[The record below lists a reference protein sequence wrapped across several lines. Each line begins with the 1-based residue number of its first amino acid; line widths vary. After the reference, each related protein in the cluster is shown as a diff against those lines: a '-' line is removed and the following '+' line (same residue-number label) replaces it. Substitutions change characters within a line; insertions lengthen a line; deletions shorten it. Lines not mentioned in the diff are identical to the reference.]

1 MALVYPEDI
10 SVKVPDA
17 ARSQYAL
24 NNWSANGD
32 PSVNDDETDGY
43 EVGSWWF
50 NGSYP
55 YRLWVCLDPASA
67 AAVWFEITVERN
79 HAWVLATAGEN
90 LAAQDAVNLYS
101 DAGTLKVRLADA
113 DDTTKPCHGFVV
125 SAVTSGNPA
134 YVITATGI
142 VRTGLSGLTVAAEY
156 YLSTTAGAL
165 TSTAPSSSGNSVQRL
180 GIAISSSSILWERGS
195 PVSVP

>member
-43 EVGSWWF
+43 EVGSFWF

-55 YRLWVCLDPASA
+55 YRLWVCLDPLAG
-67 AAVWFEITVERN
+67 AAVWIEVTVERN
-79 HAWVLATAGEN
+79 HMWVLATAGEN

-134 YVITATGI
+134 YAITANGI
-142 VRTGLSGLTVAAEY
+142 VRTGLSGLTVGAEY

-165 TSTAPSSSGNSVQRL
+165 TSTAPSTSGNSVQRL